1 MKKEKTLKTKIFLTI
16 VLYFLDILIFGSI
29 AGLVLVAA
37 YGIENIFLDK
47 NNNLTKMYIVG
58 ILYYWITDSFI
69 SKIRE
74 SYKEAEGFQ

>member
-29 AGLVLVAA
+29 VGLVLVTA

-74 SYKEAEGFQ
+74 SYKEAEEF